1 MTDPIKVRSMSNK
14 SFRGRSQSM
23 TRESNGIQKKL
34 QSWKFADIR
43 EIKSQIKKP
52 SDTKKDKTKKEK
64 DYKYK
69 KIGQKKLMIL

>member
-1 MTDPIKVRSMSNK
+1 MT
-14 SFRGRSQSM
+14 G
-23 TRESNGIQKKL
+23 ESNGIQKKL

-43 EIKSQIKKP
+43 EIKPQIKKP